1 MVGYIVYAYYV
12 ALDVNVFPVGY
23 TQNSI
28 RAFPLFDLVWGT
40 QSLLKQVIK
49 HHFNATQIRT

>member
-40 QSLLKQVIK
+40 QSLLKQVI
-49 HHFNATQIRT
+49 